1 LSEKILVVDDEESLA
16 EMVCRALKQQGYRTV
31 SANDG
36 DAALELIEEELPD
49 LVVLD
54 LMLPK
59 MDGWEVCRR
68 AKAEPA
74 LKDIPIMM
82 LTARS
87 SSEDVVQGL
96 DLGAD
101 DYLKKPF
108 ALEELLARVRALL
121 RRKDGTEQLFI
132 ENGDL
137 RVDVREREASLR
149 GNALDLSPTEF
160 DILEVL
166 SRRLGHIVTRDE
178 LLKKI
183 WGVAGS
189 DTRTVDVHISR
200 LRKKLDDG
208 KLPRLSAQTLR
219 GRGYKLTW
227 EAEECTEK

>member
-1 LSEKILVVDDEESLA
+1 MSEKILVVDDEESLA

-87 SSEDVVQGL
+87 SPEDVVQGL

-108 ALEELLARVRALL
+108 VLEELLARVRALL

-166 SRRLGHIVTRDE
+166 SRRLGHIVTLDGEAVHGHAEHPAATVVFESADR
-178 LLKKI
+178 L
-183 WGVAGS
+183 G
-189 DTRTVDVHISR
+189 DTVF
-200 LRKKLDDG
+200 
-208 KLPRLSAQTLR
+208 Q
-219 GRGYKLTW
+219 
-227 EAEECTEK
+227 

>member
-1 LSEKILVVDDEESLA
+1 MPEKILVVDDEESLA
-16 EMVCRALKQQGYRTV
+16 EMVCRALKQQGYKTV
-31 SANDG
+31 AAYDG
-36 DAALELIEEELPD
+36 DAALDLISEELPD
-49 LVVLD
+49 LVILD

-68 AKAEPA
+68 AKSDQQTKE
-74 LKDIPIMM
+74 IPIMM

-108 ALEELLARVRALL
+108 KLEELLARVRALL
-121 RRKDGTEQLFI
+121 RRRGPAEEIPSECGALKISKE
-132 ENGDL
+132 
-137 RVDVREREASLR
+137 EREATLR
-149 GNALDLSPTEF
+149 GEVLDLSPTEF
-160 DILEVL
+160 DILDL
-166 SRRLGHIVTRDE
+166 LARRFGHVVSRDE
-178 LLKKI
+178 LLKRI

-219 GRGYKLTW
+219 SRGYRLVW
-227 EAEECTEK
+227 EEDSCQDK

>member
-1 LSEKILVVDDEESLA
+1 
-16 EMVCRALKQQGYRTV
+16 
-31 SANDG
+31 
-36 DAALELIEEELPD
+36 
-49 LVVLD
+49 
-54 LMLPK
+54 
-59 MDGWEVCRR
+59 
-68 AKAEPA
+68 
-74 LKDIPIMM
+74 MM

-87 SSEDVVQGL
+87 SPEDVVQGL